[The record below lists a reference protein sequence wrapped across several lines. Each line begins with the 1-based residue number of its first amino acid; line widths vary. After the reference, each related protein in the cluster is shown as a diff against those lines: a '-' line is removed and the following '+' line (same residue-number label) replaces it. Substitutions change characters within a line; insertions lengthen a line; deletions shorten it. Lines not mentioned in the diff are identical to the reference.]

1 MANAVPHFQSAG
13 CLLRSEEVIRKGP
26 DQPWHVE
33 RAVDPGDI
41 DHLRIDIAAVQPER
55 VVRGVQQHAAGA
67 YTRIAYRLRSRYLL
81 RNAGEV
87 HLHDA
92 LHHLMRRGKESVGVP
107 GTLVAGDP
115 GPEVVVRLEQKRPQ
129 AEGPIQELLD
139 VLCQRG
145 HGLAQS
151 EAPEQPV

>member
-1 MANAVPHFQSAG
+1 MANAVPHCQSAG

-67 YTRIAYRLRSRYLL
+67 YTLIAYRLRPRHLL
-81 RNAGEV
+81 RNASEV
-87 HLHDA
+87 HLNHEI
-92 LHHLMRRGKESVGVP
+92 HHLMRRGKESVGVP

-115 GPEVVVRLEQKRPQ
+115 GPEVVVRFEQ
-129 AEGPIQELLD
+129 EWSQEIG
-139 VLCQRG
+139 R
-145 HGLAQS
+145 
-151 EAPEQPV
+151 